1 MPNRF
6 LHPGHCLSRGDELLP
21 EQPQPPFFFIIIVS
35 LLLLWFFVLFILLEL
50 ARASCSAGPSERAL
64 ICSYCAKSVKLK
76 LQILRLEFILHGRI
90 IILSGGLRKL
100 LHLDNS
106 QWFLHRISCEIYS
119 AQPSP
124 AACVCS
130 NIFQYWICIIF

>member
-1 MPNRF
+1 MERVCARLYAREAEGEGEVGGCSAALENADKLF
-6 LHPGHCLSRGDELLP
+6 ASESL
-21 EQPQPPFFFIIIVS
+21 FIIIIII
-35 LLLLWFFVLFILLEL
+35 FMLFILFSQE
-50 ARASCSAGPSERAL
+50 RNSFRAL

-100 LHLDNS
+100 LHLDNCND
-106 QWFLHRISCEIYS
+106 FCEFRENLFHGLF
-119 AQPSP
+119 
-124 AACVCS
+124 